1 MLVFISRDF
10 TESFLSAYKRFKET
24 REDTP
29 FPVQLR
35 YVEALLALLQSYY
48 VGLCKGVEAAELSTK
63 MTVRR
68 VECHSLSFSRLCAQ
82 DSDEML
88 RLADA
93 VNVPVAKLDT
103 MHAQDKTRS
112 QRRLLQ
118 SMYMSHKCKGSHMD
132 DANYSTVHAFFA
144 NKEPLFPDMYD
155 FSS

>member
-63 MTVRR
+63 MTYLILLWVKRHR
-68 VECHSLSFSRLCAQ
+68 EMRIALFLFVCAI
-82 DSDEML
+82 
-88 RLADA
+88 
-93 VNVPVAKLDT
+93 K
-103 MHAQDKTRS
+103 
-112 QRRLLQ
+112 
-118 SMYMSHKCKGSHMD
+118 
-132 DANYSTVHAFFA
+132 FA
-144 NKEPLFPDMYD
+144 
-155 FSS
+155 